1 MAFRGNVYKIVL
13 LAIATMLSQPVFAGS
28 NMIGMSGNS
37 LYAECTSTDRVRIAK
52 CEGYILGVQDA
63 IYSGYLTQ
71 YFSLCFPPAVEVPQL
86 RLQLIK
92 FIENNPDLMNFAA
105 EGLVAKSLENKYAC
119 KPAD

>member
-1 MAFRGNVYKIVL
+1 MFLAFASV
-13 LAIATMLSQPVFAGS
+13 LSQTVNAGS

-37 LYAECTSTDRVRIAK
+37 LYTECTSADRVKIAK
-52 CEGYILGVQDA
+52 CEGYILGVQDT
-63 IYSGYLTQ
+63 IYSGYLSQ

-86 RLQLIK
+86 RLQVIK

-119 KPAD
+119 TAAD